1 MAQPSDAKRGLSVRA
16 VEVVVA
22 LIIAALGAVVIAD
35 SVRVGIGWA
44 DDGPRAGYFPFYVGC
59 ILVIAGLGV
68 VTQTMAKWSRIG
80 ATLFVSFQDA
90 RPVLAML
97 VPTIV
102 YVALIALIGIYV
114 ASALYIATFMVWQGK
129 YRWLATLAVSIGV
142 PVAVFLLF
150 EVWFLVPLPKGPLE
164 HWLGY

>member
-1 MAQPSDAKRGLSVRA
+1 MKRDGVSVRSA
-16 VEVVVA
+16 EVAVA
-22 LIIAALGAVVIAD
+22 LIIGALGAVVMAD

-59 ILVIAGLGV
+59 ALVIAGLGIAG
-68 VTQTMAKWSRIG
+68 QTLARWSKL
-80 ATLFVSFQDA
+80 AAAQFVSWA
-90 RPVLAML
+90 EIKPVLAVL
-97 VPTIV
+97 VPTIA
-102 YVALIALIGIYV
+102 YVALIAWIGLYV

-129 YRWLATLAVSIGV
+129 YRWLPTLLVSVGV
-142 PVAVFLLF
+142 PVVVFLLF